1 MLFEEG
7 KVYAINKPK
16 GISSFQVIRQL
27 KKISGILRIGH
38 AGTLDPLASGV
49 LVVAVG
55 RAATKTI
62 SSLMAEDKVY
72 LATLRLGATSSTD
85 DDEGEKTLVSD
96 RIPNL
101 AEIQNALPKFIGTI
115 AQVPPVFSAIKVSG
129 KRSYAL
135 ARKGV
140 AINLSPRPV
149 TIYAIDLISYDY
161 PTLLLRIHCGKG
173 VYIRSLARDLGV
185 SLKIGAYLTDLVRER
200 VGPYTLENSLTL
212 PPS

>member
-101 AEIQNALPKFIGTI
+101 AEIQNALPTFIGTI